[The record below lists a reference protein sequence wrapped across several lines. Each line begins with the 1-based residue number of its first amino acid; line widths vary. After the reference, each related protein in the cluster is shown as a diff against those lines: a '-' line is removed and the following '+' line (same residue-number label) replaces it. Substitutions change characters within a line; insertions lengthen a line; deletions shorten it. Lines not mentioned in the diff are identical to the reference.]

1 MNWQQAIEKFEE
13 RRLAIWEKMPQ
24 DVYNLSQGIVPGDTN
39 VYGQYVTT
47 ALYAD
52 SEMRTLTDEILFYL
66 GETAKEDNVDL
77 PTLIKFAKK
86 LLDYK
91 EKFFTFTGVP
101 MAAEML
107 RMYMDALD
115 SLENKEQFIMLN
127 DKALN
132 YFNRHHMWVDLI
144 IPWGVY
150 NGFAKKDFS
159 SLLETKED

>member
-1 MNWQQAIEKFEE
+1 MDWKTAIDQFEE

-24 DVYNLSQGIVPGDTN
+24 DVFDLSNGKVPGDTN

-52 SEMRTLTDEILFYL
+52 SELRTLCDEILFYL
-66 GETAKEDNVDL
+66 AETAKEGDVDL
-77 PTLIKFAKK
+77 KTLIRYSKN

-91 EKFFTFTGVP
+91 AQFFVFTGVP
-101 MAAEML
+101 MAGEML
-107 RMYMDALD
+107 NLYIGALD
-115 SLENKEQFIMLN
+115 SLENLDQLVQLTE
-127 DKALN
+127 KALM

-150 NGFAKKDFS
+150 NGFAKQDFS
-159 SLLETKED
+159 QYL